1 MNDLNGKIVSHY
13 QILEKI
19 GQGGMGVVYKAQDKK
34 LDRFVAIKFL
44 PPQMAAT
51 EENKV
56 RFVREAK
63 SAASLSHPNI
73 LSVYEIDEEKPA
85 FSEDGFSFDTFISGI
100 SLLFS
105 KIIE

>member
-1 MNDLNGKIVSHY
+1 MIARTVSHY

-19 GQGGMGVVYKAQDKK
+19 GQGGMGVVYKAQDTK

-73 LSVYEIDEEKPA
+73 LSVYEIDEEND
-85 FSEDGFSFDTFISGI
+85 SLFIVMEFVDAETLKAYI
-100 SLLFS
+100 S
-105 KIIE
+105 KITSG